1 MWELSTE
8 TNRIETVVV
17 RYGVATIFAT
27 VENEEESIAK
37 RRKETSRRR
46 FIAMNWLR
54 SVFRQ
59 YNAPVSLRQL
69 AIPNSERCVHY
80 DFLREN

>member
-27 VENEEESIAK
+27 VKMKKSWMLE
-37 RRKETSRRR
+37 R
-46 FIAMNWLR
+46 FDSM
-54 SVFRQ
+54 
-59 YNAPVSLRQL
+59 
-69 AIPNSERCVHY
+69 
-80 DFLREN
+80 